1 MIRVFIA
8 DDHPLLRRG
17 LNMMLSDTEDIVVS
31 GEASNGEEV
40 LEKLEDNN
48 CDVLVLDIVMPRK
61 TGIEVLREIRAQ
73 GNNIP
78 VLMLSTFAGE
88 EFEKEALE
96 AGAAG
101 YITKA
106 EAPEKLLEAI
116 RKVHSERR

>member
-61 TGIEVLREIRAQ
+61 TGMEVLREIRAR

-78 VLMLSTFAGE
+78 VLMLSTFARE

-101 YITKA
+101 YITKE

-116 RKVHSERR
+116 REASQNK